1 MKDPKQTAPGRE
13 TQDHEEP
20 PETATL
26 EELLSAPEPRREP
39 VATGMTCVVAECVEE
54 RHPTLSGR
62 VRVRIVD
69 PSGHSAEAWVPTLQG
84 LPVRAADRVLM
95 VRPGNGEE
103 WIVTGVIDGFA
114 ARPRVEKTAAARL
127 ELKSDESVQVVSA
140 SGVPLI
146 EVSQGQ
152 AGAVVKLLEPDVRVE
167 LAGKLAIAAQDIQL
181 EATRGQV
188 KLKASD
194 DVVVQGEI
202 VRLN

>member
-1 MKDPKQTAPGRE
+1 MKDPKEIAAGRE
-13 TQDHEEP
+13 TDHEDP

-26 EELLSAPEPRREP
+26 DELLAAPEPRREP
-39 VATGMTCVVAECVEE
+39 VAAGMTCVVAECIDD

-69 PSGHSAEAWVPTLQG
+69 TSGRSEETWVPTLQG

-95 VRPGNGEE
+95 IRPGNGEE

-114 ARPRVEKTAAARL
+114 ARPKIEKTAAARL
-127 ELKSDESVQVVSA
+127 ELRSDESVQVVSA
-140 SGVPLI
+140 SGVPII

-152 AGAVVKLLEPDVRVE
+152 AGTVVKLLEPDVRVE
-167 LAGKLAIAAQDIQL
+167 LAGKLAIAAQEIQL

-188 KLKASD
+188 KVKASD

>member
-1 MKDPKQTAPGRE
+1 MKDPKQTEAERE
-13 TQDHEEP
+13 TAAHEEP
-20 PETATL
+20 PEAATL
-26 EELLSAPEPRREP
+26 EELLTAPQQRQEP
-39 VATGMTCVVAECVEE
+39 VAAGMTCVVAECVEE
-54 RHPTLSGR
+54 RHPTLVGR

-69 PSGHSAEAWVPTLQG
+69 AAGHSSEAWVPTLQG

-95 VRPGNGEE
+95 VRPGNGLE

-114 ARPRVEKTAAARL
+114 ARPKVEKTPAARL
-127 ELKSDESVQVVSA
+127 ELKADESVQVVSA
-140 SGVPLI
+140 AGVPLI

-167 LAGKLAIAAQDIQL
+167 LAGKLAITAQDIQL

-188 KLKASD
+188 KVKASD